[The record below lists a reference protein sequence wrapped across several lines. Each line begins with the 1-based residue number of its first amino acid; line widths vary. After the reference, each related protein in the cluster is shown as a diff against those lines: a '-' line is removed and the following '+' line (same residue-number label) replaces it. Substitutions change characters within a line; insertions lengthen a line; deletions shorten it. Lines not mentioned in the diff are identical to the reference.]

1 MKSLPRPPYRRDW
14 LPMESLGATGDD
26 PFITSTSDCDVLSEG
41 KVPDTAY
48 PVFNQKQRTCWEEN
62 TELPRHNASSCKCV
76 PVHLDVPSL
85 PYVSR
90 EIALQQQQQQQQ
102 KAISLKVIMVKRKT
116 GLPNAELQ
124 RYLRKQLRLL
134 ENDNQKARTV
144 FSELSARLLSIHS
157 EDHLI
162 VVTFWTFEE
171 IWKFITYHSLGFL
184 NHCMEN
190 LLLDDHF
197 WLSPPEEA
205 VGIDV
210 HLDEDCLDRM
220 YRELLLQEDTFFVI
234 HPENVVNEGRLDDD
248 RRVIRIYQRRSA
260 TEKGPESA
268 TWNDDAERFAEPLNA
283 FHQWFLKTN
292 PDLVDFVSKSEPV
305 VTDQVAT
312 GFSVAMISHESI
324 VPEEISFREGDQ
336 IEIIGYF
343 MKCMPWF
350 VGRHVPSGQVGFV
363 QTSHVSPEGFSTAAT
378 ESSCLFL
385 FQDEHSFLK
394 KEGLEENMTS
404 LLEKLTIDNTCNL
417 YQIDGQKNF
426 ELESIQQE
434 KSCSFLN
441 LDSPTLKRKVTQSL
455 KEVKKLQL
463 HKEESDVQ
471 KRPVS
476 ALKGEMSSVMEEP
489 RFCIYQE
496 GVCGPEISD
505 SLLLFLNCDG
515 YDPSFQNLYNLSF
528 SFLNT
533 LFYGYANEDELID
546 YFVLAREA
554 AKRANLL
561 WALTRLCFLLGR
573 MSARKFKLSQARVYF
588 EEALATMQGDF
599 SDLYLT
605 IALYTNLTGIY
616 LKQNNK
622 EKCTGIFGK
631 VASLLMGIP
640 NYISSTDM
648 ESDILKYAL
657 KRAVVCQSKKAEG
670 KACFLV
676 ARHYLKFRQD
686 EEALPFLERL
696 QILYNDLGLRKHSL
710 LIECY
715 FKLGQLYSQKCLP
728 HLVLSCCKVASSC
741 SSTSTL
747 LESFGCIDLVFK
759 NAPKCH
765 TSKTVGQT
773 FPSQIAYYL
782 AQILCLLEV
791 SKDHQ
796 KLCKMVYYN
805 LSLLH
810 SHHKQYKQAIGY
822 MEKVLETNAHTS
834 IEEMINHLVFL
845 SWLYILHHQN
855 KVALDIL
862 NAVVKSSQSTCQQL
876 AVIYNMIGIALRR
889 MNNTKLATENYYKAL
904 TISRKMGILCNQAVT
919 VANLGILCLHSSAKC
934 LGEHFLIQAVMLFSQ
949 LPSAKCGRNFIDVL
963 LRLGCYYSNG
973 ICKNEGRCFYE
984 WAFLVAMKTN
994 SLEGQL
1000 MAVQHLCQFY
1010 SRILP
1015 DEAQCVIYN
1024 EYQLYL
1030 VRKMSDKVMEGKV
1043 LETISQLYLSL
1054 GTERAYRSALE
1065 YTKRSL
1071 GIFIDLQAKER
1082 EAQAWLQAGKI
1093 YYILRQ
1099 NELVDLYIQA
1109 AQNAA
1114 ICIQDPNLEMKLFE
1128 ASGDIFFNGDWER
1141 EKAIA
1146 FYKDKALPL
1155 AIKTNNSN
1163 AELRLVNK
1171 LVELLLNLQA
1181 YEECLEYAR
1190 ASLMLSV
1197 HLGNHLSERL
1207 AYHRLAVIYRHL
1219 GQCELTEHFF
1229 LKALSLCPSPLQFDE
1244 EAMYYVKVYL
1254 ALGDITFSDL
1264 KDPFDAAGYY
1274 NLALA
1279 AAMDLGN
1286 KKAQL
1291 KIYTRLAIIFHNF
1304 LVDREMS
1311 LFFYQKAR
1319 AFATELNI
1327 RRINLSPNQY
1337 MQGTWASAKKVM

>member
-1 MKSLPRPPYRRDW
+1 
-14 LPMESLGATGDD
+14 MESLGATGEDA
-26 PFITSTSDCDVLSEG
+26 FSTNASECDVLSEG
-41 KVPDTAY
+41 ETSDVPS
-48 PVFNQKQRTCWEEN
+48 PVLNEKQGTSWEEN
-62 TELPRHNASSCKCV
+62 AELPGDNASSCKCV
-76 PVHLDVPSL
+76 PVNSDVPSS
-85 PYVSR
+85 PCVNR
-90 EIALQQQQQQQQ
+90 EIVLQQQQQQQ
-102 KAISLKVIMVKRKT
+102 KAISLKVIMVNRKT

-134 ENDNQKARTV
+134 ENDNQKAWTV

-210 HLDEDCLDRM
+210 HLDEDCLDRI
-220 YRELLLQEDTFFVI
+220 YRELLVQEGTFFVI
-234 HPENVVNEGRLDDD
+234 HPENVVNEGRLADD
-248 RRVIRIYQRRSA
+248 RRVIRIYQLNSA

-268 TWNDDAERFAEPLNA
+268 TWNDDAEHFAEPLNA

-292 PDLVDFVSKSEPV
+292 PDLDFVSKSGPV

-312 GFSVAMISHESI
+312 GFSVAKISHEST
-324 VPEEISFREGDQ
+324 VPEEIGFREGDR

-343 MKCMPWF
+343 MKCMSWF
-350 VGRHVPSGQVGFV
+350 VGRHIPSGQVGFV
-363 QTSHVSPEGFSTAAT
+363 QTSHVSPEGFSTTAT
-378 ESSCLFL
+378 EPSCLVL
-385 FQDEHSFLK
+385 FQDEQSFLT
-394 KEGLEENMTS
+394 KEGLEENMTR
-404 LLEKLTIDNTCNL
+404 LLEQLTTDNTCNL

-426 ELESIQQE
+426 ELEESIQQE
-434 KSCSFLN
+434 KSFSFLN
-441 LDSPTLKRKVTQSL
+441 LDSPTLKLKVTQSL

-463 HKEESDVQ
+463 HEEESDVQ
-471 KRPVS
+471 KRHVS
-476 ALKGEMSSVMEEP
+476 ALKGEMSSVTEAP

-496 GVCGPEISD
+496 GACGSEISD
-505 SLLLFLNCDG
+505 SLLLFLNSDG
-515 YDPSFQNLYNLSF
+515 YDPNFQNLYNFSF
-528 SFLNT
+528 SFLII
-533 LFYGYANEDELID
+533 LFYGYASEEELID

-561 WALTRLCFLLGR
+561 RALTRLCFLLGR

-588 EEALATMQGDF
+588 EEALATMQGNF
-599 SDLYLT
+599 GDLYLT

-616 LKQNNK
+616 LKQRNK
-622 EKCTGIFGK
+622 EKCTCIFDK

-640 NYISSTDM
+640 NYISSTGM

-657 KRAVVCQSKKAEG
+657 KRAMVCQSKNVEA
-670 KACFLV
+670 KACFLL
-676 ARHYLKFRQD
+676 ARHYLKFKQD

-710 LIECY
+710 LTDYY
-715 FKLGQLYSQKCLP
+715 FKLAQLYSQKCLP
-728 HLVLSCCKVASSC
+728 YLVLSCCKVASSC

-747 LESFGCIDLVFK
+747 LESFRCIDLVFK
-759 NAPKCH
+759 NAPKLH

-773 FPSQIAYYL
+773 CPSQIAYYL

-791 SKDHQ
+791 SKEHQ
-796 KLCKMVYYN
+796 KLCRMVYYN

-810 SHHKQYKQAIGY
+810 SHHKQYRQAIGY

-834 IEEMINHLVFL
+834 IEETINHLVFL

-862 NAVVKSSQSTCQQL
+862 NAIVESSQSSCQQL
-876 AVIYNMIGIALRR
+876 GVIYNMIGIALRR

-904 TISRKMGILCNQAVT
+904 IISREMGILCNQAVT
-919 VANLGILCLHSSAKC
+919 VANLGILCLHSSARC

-949 LPSAKCGRNFIDVL
+949 LPSAECGRNFIDVL

-973 ICKNEGRCFYE
+973 IRKNEGRCFYE

-1082 EAQAWLQAGKI
+1082 EAQAWLQAGRI

-1114 ICIQDPNLEMKLFE
+1114 VCIQDPNLEMKLFE
-1128 ASGDIFFNGDWER
+1128 ASGDIFFNGEWER
-1141 EKAIA
+1141 EKAVA

-1155 AIKTNNSN
+1155 AIKTKNSS

-1207 AYHRLAVIYRHL
+1207 AYHRLAIIYRHL

-1254 ALGDITFSDL
+1254 ILGDITFSDL

-1337 MQGTWASAKKVM
+1337 MQTTWASAKKVM